1 MHAHAGSLLSLLD
14 VRACVCVRESAAR
27 LCNRVG
33 GSEEQLRVAAEL
45 PPSLFPSLPRLFP
58 SLFVST
64 RDEGCTHRVVLLEV
78 WGFFFFELVV
88 WRILECCCRLC
99 ECLRVF
105 FLGVRRREMR

>member
-45 PPSLFPSLPRLFP
+45 PPSLFPSPLSLSVSFRFNERWRVYTQGGSFGDLGFLF
-58 SLFVST
+58 F
-64 RDEGCTHRVVLLEV
+64 
-78 WGFFFFELVV
+78 
-88 WRILECCCRLC
+88 
-99 ECLRVF
+99 
-105 FLGVRRREMR
+105 